1 MGLYPLLKRNIQNWI
16 YGEDEGHS
24 GSSGPF
30 RPYTINFLAKNEPY
44 HKKESQYI
52 FFLVPI
58 GALSVGYFNHLC
70 YITDQNILS
79 RMSQL

>member
-30 RPYTINFLAKNEPY
+30 RPYTINFLSKNAPY
-44 HKKESQYI
+44 HKKESQIEYYTFLSSPHWGTLGRI
-52 FFLVPI
+52 F
-58 GALSVGYFNHLC
+58 
-70 YITDQNILS
+70 
-79 RMSQL
+79 